1 MLEYAIETADLTK
14 SFGSHIAVDGL
25 NLQVEHGSI
34 HSLLGPNGAG
44 KTTILNMLSGVV
56 KPTKGSARI
65 LGYDVIKESE
75 KAKAL
80 IGYLP
85 EQPAIYEIL
94 TVREFLSLV
103 SRAYAVPKG
112 TLERRID
119 EYLEWFDLK
128 RFEQTFCGALSH
140 GLKQRVVVCSVL
152 IHEPRVILLDEPF
165 YGLDPASGRLFKE
178 FLRVRVKEG
187 GTILVS
193 THVLEVVERF
203 CDRVTI
209 INSGRVV
216 ASGSLEELKV
226 KAGVEEDKTLED
238 AFLALTRRRKE
249 SQERLP

>member
-1 MLEYAIETADLTK
+1 MRQYAIETDDLTK
-14 SFGSHIAVDGL
+14 KFGSHVAVDRL
-25 NLQVEHGSI
+25 NLQVEQGSI

-56 KPTKGSARI
+56 KPTRGSAWI
-65 LGYDVIKESE
+65 LGYDVVKRSA

-103 SRAYAVPKG
+103 GRAYSVPKEA
-112 TLERRID
+112 LERRID
-119 EYLEWFDLK
+119 KYLEWFDLK

-165 YGLDPASGRLFKE
+165 YGLDPASSRLFKE
-178 FLRVRVKEG
+178 FLKAKSKEG

-203 CDRVTI
+203 CDKVTI
-209 INSGRVV
+209 LNSGRVV
-216 ASGSLEELKV
+216 ASGSLEELKT
-226 KAGVEEDKTLED
+226 KAGVDDDKTLED
-238 AFLALTRRRKE
+238 AFLALTRRRKG
-249 SQERLP
+249 SQKRLP